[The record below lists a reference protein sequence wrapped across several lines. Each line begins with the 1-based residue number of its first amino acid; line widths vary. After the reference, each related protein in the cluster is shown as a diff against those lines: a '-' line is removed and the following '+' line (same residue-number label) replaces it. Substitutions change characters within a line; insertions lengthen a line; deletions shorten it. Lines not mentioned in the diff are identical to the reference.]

1 MIRLSLAI
9 ALLAAPVAGIAQQQS
24 TNAATQAETGK
35 AVQRIRNVQ
44 LQKGEKCPTA
54 QSDDEI
60 VVCGTMEEPYR
71 IPKTLRESKPDAVQ
85 QSWVNRAATM
95 DEVGREAAGLPNT
108 CSPVGS
114 GGQTGCV
121 SKLLRNY
128 AEEKRQDKRDAAS
141 VP

>member
-9 ALLAAPVAGIAQQQS
+9 ALLAAPAAGIAQQQTS
-24 TNAATQAETGK
+24 NAAQQAESGK
-35 AVQRIRNVQ
+35 GVQRIRNVQ

-60 VVCGTMEEPYR
+60 VVCGTQEEPYR
-71 IPKTLRESKPDAVQ
+71 IPKTLRERKPDAVQ
-85 QSWVNRAATM
+85 QSWVNRAATI
-95 DEVGREAAGLPNT
+95 DDVSREAAGLPDT

-114 GGQTGCV
+114 GGQTGCTA
-121 SKLLRNY
+121 KLLRDY
-128 AEEKRQDKRDAAS
+128 AADKREKKRLADS